1 MFFSRWGDLFLEIMG
16 VMIVMETRK
25 SNIKYNICIIAI
37 QELSTVSGHIDL
49 LTNCSILS
57 VYLSYNWISVVQTL
71 ELECT
76 NLLLKRT
83 VNIIIDQ

>member
-37 QELSTVSGHIDL
+37 QELSTVLGHIDL

-57 VYLSYNWISVVQTL
+57 VYLSYNWISVG
-71 ELECT
+71 
-76 NLLLKRT
+76 
-83 VNIIIDQ
+83 